1 MISVLGVDACVR
13 GWVGVEL
20 HDGRFAAAHVG
31 RALVDVICAAPD
43 AAAIVAV
50 DIPLGLVESGWRKAD
65 SAAKTVLGARSSTLF
80 MMPPRAALAA
90 DTHAGATARCR
101 ELTGNGFSIQA
112 WGLKAKLL
120 EANSLYDSGRY
131 PLREVHPEVSF
142 IRMGLRAADG
152 SKKTWRG
159 QRGRLRVLRAH
170 GIELPD
176 EVGRAGTVPTDDLL
190 DAAAAAWSAHRI
202 ACGEG
207 QSLPDP
213 PQRNRVGQQIAIWF

>member
-1 MISVLGVDACVR
+1 MIPVLGVDACAR

-20 HDGRFAAAHVG
+20 HDGRFAAAHFG
-31 RALVDVICAAPD
+31 PALVDVMRAPPD

-50 DIPLGLVESGWRKAD
+50 DIPLGLVESGWREAD
-65 SAAKTVLGARSSTLF
+65 SAAKTYLGVRSPTLF
-80 MMPPRAALAA
+80 LTPPRAALAE
-90 DTHAGATARCR
+90 DTHARATARCR

-142 IRMGLRAADG
+142 IRMGLRAVDG

-159 QRGRLRVLRAH
+159 QRGRLRVLRAS

-213 PQRNRVGQQIAIWF
+213 PQRNRGGQQIAIWF